1 MPPRSGNTLELV
13 GLDCPGVEARRCLP
27 DGGARVCPPVQ
38 ASEWAVRVHRHG
50 LARRAEMEL
59 LRG

>member
-1 MPPRSGNTLELV
+1 M
-13 GLDCPGVEARRCLP
+13 DCPGVEARRCLP

-38 ASEWAVRVHRHG
+38 ASEWAVRVHQALWGHRHG